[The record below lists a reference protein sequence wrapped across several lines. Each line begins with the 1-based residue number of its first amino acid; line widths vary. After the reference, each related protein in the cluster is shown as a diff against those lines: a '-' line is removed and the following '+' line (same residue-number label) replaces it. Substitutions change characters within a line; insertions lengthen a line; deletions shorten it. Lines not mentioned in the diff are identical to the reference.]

1 MGSTSLGLRAKKEK
15 KNPEENKGI
24 KKKKCQYSLGC
35 VIFISKRHFQLA

>member
-24 KKKKCQYSLGC
+24 KKKNVSIPLG
-35 VIFISKRHFQLA
+35 VLFLSPKDIFS